1 MFKNP
6 GGDDCILAEV
16 ELFHQMKYTLR
27 KTNLAPENRPSQ
39 KESSFPTTNFQV
51 RAVSFR
57 EIILRV
63 YHLSPNPLNCHQ
75 LDVLEKHL
83 LASEPRKK
91 PS

>member
-27 KTNLAPENRPSQ
+27 KTNIAPENRPSQ
-39 KESSFPTTNFQV
+39 KESSLPTTNFQG

-63 YHLSPNPLNCHQ
+63 YHLSPNCSIDISWMWAFPNIGVPPNHEFL
-75 LDVLEKHL
+75 
-83 LASEPRKK
+83 
-91 PS
+91 